1 MTLQKYAIA
10 FVMGLAFSAM
20 GFAQAPAGAPA
31 GATGQC
37 KDGSYTTNATKR
49 GACRGHKGVQTWFA
63 AAPAKTS
70 SSAKTSKSESSAAP
84 ASAPAAPAAPVA
96 ATPSRA
102 SSSPSHAKGTT
113 GTPAP
118 GGSPGLVWVN
128 SSSNVYHCYG
138 SRYYGTTKGGKYET
152 EAQAKAG
159 GAHPDHGKACGK

>member
-10 FVMGLAFSAM
+10 FVMGLAFSAV

-37 KDGSYTTNATKR
+37 KDGSYTTNATKK

-63 AAPAKTS
+63 AASAKSTS
-70 SSAKTSKSESSAAP
+70 SATTSKSESSAAP
-84 ASAPAAPAAPVA
+84 AAAPAA
-96 ATPSRA
+96 ATPSHA

-118 GGSPGLVWVN
+118 GGAPGLVWVN

-159 GAHPDHGKACGK
+159 GAHSDHGKACSK

>member
-37 KDGSYTTNATKR
+37 KDGSYTTNSTKQ

-84 ASAPAAPAAPVA
+84 ASAPAA
-96 ATPSRA
+96 ATPSHA